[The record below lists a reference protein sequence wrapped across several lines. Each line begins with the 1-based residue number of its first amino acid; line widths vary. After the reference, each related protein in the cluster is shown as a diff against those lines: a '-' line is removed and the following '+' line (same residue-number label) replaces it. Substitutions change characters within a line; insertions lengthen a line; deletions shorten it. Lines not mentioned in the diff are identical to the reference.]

1 MLGAACGGSDSPE
14 PAGEL
19 TIAFLD
25 VAQGDATLIT
35 VDGQRLLVDGGRSTD
50 RIEERL
56 TALGVEDI
64 DAVVSTHPDADHIA
78 GLAHVLKRYEV
89 EDIYLGGG
97 TSESETFD
105 EWMALV
111 QDEGADI
118 VTARRGD
125 TIPLGGLELNVLHPT
140 GITGDSNADSVVL
153 ELACGA
159 VDVLL
164 MGDATS
170 ESERSM
176 LDAGVI
182 RDTDVLKVGHHRLG
196 DVDQPGVPR
205 RLPRRSTR

>member
-1 MLGAACGGSDSPE
+1 M
-14 PAGEL
+14 
-19 TIAFLD
+19 
-25 VAQGDATLIT
+25 
-35 VDGQRLLVDGGRSTD
+35 
-50 RIEERL
+50 
-56 TALGVEDI
+56 GVEDI

-78 GLAHVLKRYEV
+78 GLLYVLERYEV

-97 TSESETFD
+97 TSGSETFD
-105 EWMALV
+105 EWMTLV

-153 ELACGA
+153 QLACGG
-159 VDVLL
+159 VEVLL

-182 RDTDVLKVGHHRLG
+182 RDTDVLKVGHHGSETSTNPEFLEAAAPEFAVISAGRDSQYG
-196 DVDQPGVPR
+196 HPHEER
-205 RLPRRSTR
+205 RLAAR